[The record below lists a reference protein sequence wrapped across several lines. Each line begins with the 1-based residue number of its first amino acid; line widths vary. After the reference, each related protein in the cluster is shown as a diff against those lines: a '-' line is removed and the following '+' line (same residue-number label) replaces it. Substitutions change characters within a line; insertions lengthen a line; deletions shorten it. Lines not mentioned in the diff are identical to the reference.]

1 MWALNRIE
9 FPALVPLSV
18 SNVSRKSGVWRHG
31 IVHPLSK
38 KPRTLLFLPKI
49 ADCFSGSRLEVSAWF
64 CFLLHTGL
72 VGLAISY
79 ALSVRDRLSGMV
91 TSFTETEKQMVSV
104 ERAVQYIE
112 DIPSEVSPHGTVRDS
127 ILEKDR
133 PFWRFFT
140 QGSHRPWK
148 STKSLISPW
157 KWKIVDIQ
165 KKFCNGYFWIYKVFP
180 LQNIYFR
187 RHVGELLQYGEGL

>member
-1 MWALNRIE
+1 M
-9 FPALVPLSV
+9 

-38 KPRTLLFLPKI
+38 KPRTLRFLPKI

-64 CFLLHTGL
+64 CFPLHTGL

-127 ILEKDR
+127 ILD
-133 PFWRFFT
+133 
-140 QGSHRPWK
+140 
-148 STKSLISPW
+148 
-157 KWKIVDIQ
+157 
-165 KKFCNGYFWIYKVFP
+165 
-180 LQNIYFR
+180 
-187 RHVGELLQYGEGL
+187 

>member
-1 MWALNRIE
+1 MQMWALNRIE

-38 KPRTLLFLPKI
+38 KPRTLRFLPKI

-133 PFWRFFT
+133 HFGAF
-140 QGSHRPWK
+140 SHKAR
-148 STKSLISPW
+148 TGLE
-157 KWKIVDIQ
+157 
-165 KKFCNGYFWIYKVFP
+165 KVT
-180 LQNIYFR
+180 NR
-187 RHVGELLQYGEGL
+187 W

>member
-18 SNVSRKSGVWRHG
+18 SNVSRKSGMWRHG

-38 KPRTLLFLPKI
+38 KPRTLRFLPKI

-79 ALSVRDRLSGMV
+79 ALSMRDRLSGMV

-127 ILEKDR
+127 ILEKDTR
-133 PFWRFFT
+133 LAQALKKYQILDKSLKVKNCRHSKKILQWVFLDI
-140 QGSHRPWK
+140 QSIS
-148 STKSLISPW
+148 STKHL
-157 KWKIVDIQ
+157 
-165 KKFCNGYFWIYKVFP
+165 F
-180 LQNIYFR
+180 
-187 RHVGELLQYGEGL
+187 

>member
-18 SNVSRKSGVWRHG
+18 SNVSRKSGMWRHG

-38 KPRTLLFLPKI
+38 KPRTLRFLPKI
-49 ADCFSGSRLEVSAWF
+49 ADCFSGSRLGVSAWF

-127 ILEKDR
+127 ILDWKR
-133 PFWRFFT
+133 PTFLVLFHTRLAQALKKYQILDKSLKVKNFRHSKKILLWVFLDI
-140 QGSHRPWK
+140 QSIS
-148 STKSLISPW
+148 STKHL
-157 KWKIVDIQ
+157 
-165 KKFCNGYFWIYKVFP
+165 F
-180 LQNIYFR
+180 
-187 RHVGELLQYGEGL
+187 